1 MTVFHG
7 LGPVPG
13 TDVRAV
19 AEILAGETGAMPH
32 LPILPA
38 RGLGSDAVGRTTALC
53 ADLSVDRGARSWRIT
68 DRPGHA
74 QRVAADHVERD
85 LDVCEEFW
93 GTGPDTV
100 VVPVTG
106 PWTLAASLELAGGH
120 RMLTDGG
127 AVTYLAESLAAG
139 VVDHVADVRR
149 RFDAEVLVVLDEPA
163 AGAVAAGRLPDA
175 TGGSHLP
182 PVGHRE
188 MSEAWR
194 TVTGAT
200 PPTVLSLPGLADGV
214 HVALIDSGAASVA
227 VPVSA
232 IRGTAALDALGAVR
246 ASGIDVVFGAVPAR
260 PQGTDAHTG
269 EYLEPEF
276 RDVAVD
282 VARLWDELS
291 FPRIDLVDHVGL
303 TVAPGFAAAPAEW
316 IAPAYAAG
324 RRAAELMGRAAGDL

>member
-1 MTVFHG
+1 IHLHRRRAAAGRRPRPGRGAVPARRRRRHRAGLWHHRVDGQGGGGRREHRRRGGRRMTVFHG

-38 RGLGSDAVGRTTALC
+38 RGLGSDAVGRTAALC
-53 ADLSVDRGARSWRIT
+53 VDLSVDRGARSWRIT

-139 VVDHVADVRR
+139 VADHV
-149 RFDAEVLVVLDEPA
+149 
-163 AGAVAAGRLPDA
+163 
-175 TGGSHLP
+175 
-182 PVGHRE
+182 
-188 MSEAWR
+188 
-194 TVTGAT
+194 
-200 PPTVLSLPGLADGV
+200 
-214 HVALIDSGAASVA
+214 
-227 VPVSA
+227 
-232 IRGTAALDALGAVR
+232 
-246 ASGIDVVFGAVPAR
+246 
-260 PQGTDAHTG
+260 
-269 EYLEPEF
+269 
-276 RDVAVD
+276 
-282 VARLWDELS
+282 
-291 FPRIDLVDHVGL
+291 
-303 TVAPGFAAAPAEW
+303 
-316 IAPAYAAG
+316 
-324 RRAAELMGRAAGDL
+324 